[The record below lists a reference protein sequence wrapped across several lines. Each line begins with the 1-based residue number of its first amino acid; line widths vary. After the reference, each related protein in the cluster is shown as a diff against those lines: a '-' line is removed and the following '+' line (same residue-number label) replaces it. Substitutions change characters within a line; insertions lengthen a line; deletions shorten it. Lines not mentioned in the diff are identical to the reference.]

1 MTTASSGTINTEYV
15 DNAEFKFKTGVG
27 HGNYTS
33 QGLTAPSARFNGYLA
48 VADTPTSTGLFAWEV
63 YDSVGGGTMTLYS
76 PGGSGT
82 GVENI
87 AIGNKGWLTIGT
99 DGNLNYPSI
108 APLYVAGTSGSPQV
122 IINADNTQT
131 HGLEFSYTNATN
143 ALINNYNSGVLAF
156 GTNNIT
162 QVTINGSGA
171 LGFGATPS
179 YGGTGQVLISNGNSA
194 NPSWAN
200 ASSISGNISIT
211 DDNTTNSTFYPTFT
225 SATSG
230 TITGEKVSSTE
241 LTWNPSS
248 AKFTAT
254 ANLNTSSIAFL
265 SLNTSSGINAYRGFE
280 VGNDL
285 YSSSAGH
292 GFFGITSS
300 NFVKTGNLF
309 NTNQTILYARS
320 NDLVIGTYG
329 SNTNIRI
336 VNDNQNVDAV
346 TVNSN
351 NAIAFNGTFGT
362 TGQVLTSG
370 GSGSA
375 PTWTTPTTGTVTS
388 IATGTGLTGGPI
400 TSSGT
405 ISIAN
410 TGVTAGTY
418 GSSSVVPVI
427 AVNAQGQITSISTQA
442 TNAPAYQGTWNAAT
456 NTPTLTSSVG
466 TQGYYY
472 VVSVAGITNL
482 DGNALWSVGDWAI
495 FSNGKWDRLPGS
507 TSESFVN
514 LTTTNLAVTGLT
526 GYMYANGTSN
536 ATASTTIPN
545 TAITGLGTMSTQNAN
560 SVTITGGSINGTT
573 IGATTASSGAFT
585 YISTSSFTSTTPVL
599 SFNGSNTS
607 YASGSTVANNYLQTI
622 LQNKSGT
629 SGASTNYV
637 LSNDLGTDSSYYG
650 EFGMNS
656 STYSSGTPADF
667 FSINNGIYF
676 SGHDG
681 DITVGSGNGKK
692 LYFAWGTTGQSAHVI
707 NASGAIGLNTNITGT
722 TNYGTAGQVLT
733 SQGSSATPTWVNA
746 ATGTVTSVSGTGTV
760 SGISLSGTVTSS
772 GNLTLG
778 GTLDLSSPPAIG
790 GTTAN
795 TITGTTITATKFVG
809 VSGGTF

>member
-1 MTTASSGTINTEYV
+1 M
-15 DNAEFKFKTGVG
+15 
-27 HGNYTS
+27 
-33 QGLTAPSARFNGYLA
+33 
-48 VADTPTSTGLFAWEV
+48 
-63 YDSVGGGTMTLYS
+63 
-76 PGGSGT
+76 
-82 GVENI
+82 
-87 AIGNKGWLTIGT
+87 
-99 DGNLNYPSI
+99 
-108 APLYVAGTSGSPQV
+108 
-122 IINADNTQT
+122 
-131 HGLEFSYTNATN
+131 
-143 ALINNYNSGVLAF
+143 
-156 GTNNIT
+156 
-162 QVTINGSGA
+162 
-171 LGFGATPS
+171 
-179 YGGTGQVLISNGNSA
+179 
-194 NPSWAN
+194 
-200 ASSISGNISIT
+200 
-211 DDNTTNSTFYPTFT
+211 
-225 SATSG
+225 
-230 TITGEKVSSTE
+230 
-241 LTWNPSS
+241 
-248 AKFTAT
+248 
-254 ANLNTSSIAFL
+254 
-265 SLNTSSGINAYRGFE
+265 
-280 VGNDL
+280 
-285 YSSSAGH
+285 
-292 GFFGITSS
+292 
-300 NFVKTGNLF
+300 
-309 NTNQTILYARS
+309 
-320 NDLVIGTYG
+320 
-329 SNTNIRI
+329 
-336 VNDNQNVDAV
+336 
-346 TVNSN
+346 
-351 NAIAFNGTFGT
+351 
-362 TGQVLTSG
+362 
-370 GSGSA
+370 
-375 PTWTTPTTGTVTS
+375 
-388 IATGTGLTGGPI
+388 
-400 TSSGT
+400 
-405 ISIAN
+405 
-410 TGVTAGTY
+410 
-418 GSSSVVPVI
+418 
-427 AVNAQGQITSISTQA
+427 
-442 TNAPAYQGTWNAAT
+442 
-456 NTPTLTSSVG
+456 TSSVG

-560 SVTITGGSINGTT
+560 SVAITGGSINGTT

-733 SQGSSATPTWVNA
+733 SQGSSATPTWTNA
-746 ATGTVTSVSGTGTV
+746 SSGTVSSVSGTGTV